1 LLENMSKFIT
11 GTKLTKRGK
20 PLIRCNSFFNLQPP
34 FIPRCIKTETTKWL
48 PADGDTFVTKH
59 GFIFNSFG
67 YEHPDDRVFAFLKYI
82 HAEFKALFNVQMLER
97 TWKYGDTQLFRAEK
111 LYTAKN
117 YQTFIEAFRKNFPDY
132 LYYCPLRNK
141 ELITAPL
148 DLIERVFVPRDRLE
162 ALRQVEKPDKLQK
175 LALELLNMLSAES
188 GVSLNEFGIHGSI
201 ALNMHAPESDI
212 DFVVYGTENFRSVEE
227 TIARLVNTG
236 KLSYSISHRLD
247 AARTVQGRYK
257 GKIFMYN
264 ATRRPE
270 EVKTHYG
277 DARFSSIDPVRFKC
291 TVTDDTEAI
300 FRPATYK
307 ITNYNPLDAESEL
320 PLDKIPDRVVSNI
333 GCYRNVARQGS
344 EIKVAGQLERV
355 EVIKTGAVYYQVVV
369 GTATSEEEYIWT
381 V

>member
-1 LLENMSKFIT
+1 V
-11 GTKLTKRGK
+11 
-20 PLIRCNSFFNLQPP
+20 C
-34 FIPRCIKTETTKWL
+34 KTATNKWV
-48 PADGDTFVTKH
+48 PADGDTFVTKD
-59 GFIFNSFG
+59 GFIFNTFG

-82 HAEFKALFNVQMLER
+82 PAEFKPLFNVQMLER
-97 TWKYGDTQLFRAEK
+97 TWKYGGTQLFRAEK

-117 YQTFIEAFRKNFPDY
+117 YKTFIEAFRKNFPDY
-132 LYYCPLRNK
+132 LCYCYLRNK

-148 DLIERVFVPRDRLE
+148 NLIDRVFVPRDRLA
-162 ALRQVEKPDKLQK
+162 ALRQVRKPDKLQK

-188 GVSLNEFGIHGSI
+188 DVGLEDFGIHGSI

-212 DFVVYGTENFRSVEE
+212 DFVVYGTENFRIVEK

-236 KLSYSISHRLD
+236 KLSYIISNRLD
-247 AARTVQGRYK
+247 AARKFQGRYK

-264 ATRRPE
+264 ATRQPE
-270 EVKTHYG
+270 EVKTRYG
-277 DARFSSIDPVRFKC
+277 NARFSSIDPIRFQC

-307 ITNYNPLDAESEL
+307 IVNYKPLDAESEL

-355 EVIKTGAVYYQVVV
+355 EVIKTGAVHYQVVV